1 MTDQNNVTP
10 NDAPEDAVAAVEET
24 QPMDQQPLEESD
36 DRMKELQAEAEKNLQ
51 GWQRTLA
58 EFQNY
63 KRRVEREQQDLKLK
77 IALETIK
84 KMLPIIDDFERA
96 QANIPDDLKDHPWI
110 NGVALIQGKFKKLM
124 DEYDIQP
131 IAPDGEAFDPNIHE
145 AISMDASDD
154 VESGHVIETVLKGYI
169 SGDIVLRPAMVRVAN

>member
-1 MTDQNNVTP
+1 
-10 NDAPEDAVAAVEET
+10 
-24 QPMDQQPLEESD
+24 
-36 DRMKELQAEAEKNLQ
+36 
-51 GWQRTLA
+51 
-58 EFQNY
+58 
-63 KRRVEREQQDLKLK
+63 
-77 IALETIK
+77 
-84 KMLPIIDDFERA
+84 
-96 QANIPDDLKDHPWI
+96 PWI